1 MYSSRNSS
9 ASVRHVHGRTLYLY
23 LPMFLLLG
31 TIAVFV
37 CFGDR
42 TDAPDGILPQYE
54 TSAGDQPVTNQALRE
69 EIYREGT
76 SMAGASWLMSR
87 RLCKSCR
94 LFLMQFS
101 CR

>member
-23 LPMFLLLG
+23 LP
-31 TIAVFV
+31 IFV
-37 CFGDR
+37 CFGDQ

-76 SMAGASWLMSR
+76 SMAGASCLMSR
-87 RLCKSCR
+87 LLCKSCR
-94 LFLMQFS
+94 LFLMPFS